1 MRMFYKW
8 REVERTAKLSGDKK
22 ELKCLEQRKKEKTDD
37 DIRSQW
43 SAAFQQAQKESRG
56 E

>member
-1 MRMFYKW
+1 MRMFYRW
-8 REVERTAKLSGDKK
+8 REVEKTYHMSGEKK

-43 SAAFQQAQKESRG
+43 IAAFQQAQNASRG